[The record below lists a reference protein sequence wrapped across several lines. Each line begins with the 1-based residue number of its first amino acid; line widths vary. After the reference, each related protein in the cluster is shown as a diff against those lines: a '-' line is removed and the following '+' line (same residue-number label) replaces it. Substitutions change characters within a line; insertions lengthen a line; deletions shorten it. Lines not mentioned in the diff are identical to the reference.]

1 MRKTLKLVGAVL
13 LALLIAAGIGW
24 ALGNSSDNDEE
35 LKDLKAEI
43 SLLRDGMNARA
54 DSLEELSRRI
64 TRADEATAAARIRT
78 RQEVRDAD
86 VAGLPVVEAFR
97 ARIAHDP
104 ALLQQFAI
112 VEESYESR
120 IRTRDEGLER
130 QERSHTLALAE
141 RDAKIAT
148 LERQVADADSIA
160 GRIQRQSD
168 IYKSEAR
175 PSFAIRF
182 FRGAKRIAY
191 ASLGAY
197 VGDQLAPESDL
208 APALG
213 AAAGVIVYE
222 ATD

>member
-1 MRKTLKLVGAVL
+1 MRKTFKLAGLVL

-24 ALGNSSDNDEE
+24 AIGNSSDNDEE
-35 LKDLKAEI
+35 LAELKADI
-43 SLLRDGMNARA
+43 SLLRDGMDVRD
-54 DSLEELSRRI
+54 DSLKELSRRI
-64 TRADEATAAARIRT
+64 TAADEATVAARIRT

-104 ALLQQFAI
+104 VLLQQFAI
-112 VEESYESR
+112 VEQAYESR

-130 QERSHTLALAE
+130 QERAHALALAE
-141 RDAKIAT
+141 HKAKIGT
-148 LERQVADADSIA
+148 LERQLVDADSIA

-175 PSFAIRF
+175 PSFTVRL
-182 FRGAKRIAY
+182 FRGAKRVAY

-197 VGDQLAPESDL
+197 VAHQVAPDSELAP
-208 APALG
+208 PFG
-213 AAAGVIVYE
+213 AAAGVIIYE